1 MFSLPSTFRAR
12 RIYTITGILLFSFGT
27 PVSVFAQKT
36 PFVDVPAGAYYEDA
50 AAALLESGALDRTT
64 TLRPAALATRAELV
78 KLLVNLNGTTLLYPN
93 VSSFNDVSRSA
104 WYFPYFEAA
113 ADAGWVRGNGNC
125 YQQSRPCS
133 ASAASN
139 VNRAEA
145 ASLLVRSF
153 SLNRSGKA
161 PVFSD
166 NPQNQWYFANIQT
179 SADHCVLQGDD
190 GTERVRPA
198 AFMNRAEMVTMFY
211 RASLNLQY
219 GTDCGQ
225 QSAHITEVSA
235 VSATRVRL
243 VFDRALG
250 AARAEDAARYSI
262 SHSITVASASLIDS
276 KTVELNLSN
285 NLASGV
291 LYLVTASNLLA
302 QDGTIFSDNAN
313 LSFTAPAAHITD
325 ITALTTRRI
334 RLAFDSDLDT
344 NRAADASR
352 YTMTRASGVEAIN
365 VQTVTILNNRTIE
378 LLLAT
383 DITANIT
390 YRVTA
395 THLLTKTGTDFTESA
410 TVVLAAA
417 QTGHITTVTPVTAYR
432 INVSF
437 DVDLDSLR
445 AEESSRYGLTDS
457 THALPI
463 VSSQILTN
471 RMVELSLSEAMQTQ
485 QSYTLDV
492 RGMQATSGVIFSDSA
507 AFVYAAG
514 TTNFHANMTGGQ
526 EVPSVS
532 TTASGTGSL
541 VLMNDGLHYDITVRN
556 MSGSITSAHLH
567 QAPAGQTGPVV
578 LTITFNGK
586 RAIGVWSNLTNE
598 ERSTLFDGGIY
609 VNVHSS
615 EHPDGEIRGQL
626 LR

>member
-1 MFSLPSTFRAR
+1 MFSLPSPFRLQ
-12 RIYTITGILLFSFGT
+12 RIYTITGILLFCLGI
-27 PVSVFAQKT
+27 PVAVFAQKT
-36 PFVDVPAGAYYEDA
+36 PFVDVPDGAYYEDA

-78 KLLVNLNGTTLLYPN
+78 KLMVNLNGTTLLYPN
-93 VSSFNDVSRSA
+93 LSSFNDVSRSA

-125 YQQSRPCS
+125 YQQSRPCY

-153 SLNRSGKA
+153 TLNSTGKA

-166 NPQNQWYFANIQT
+166 NSQYQWYFTNIQS

-190 GTERVRPA
+190 GTESVRPA

-219 GTDCGQ
+219 GTDCSR
-225 QSAHITEVSA
+225 QSAHITDVSA
-235 VSATRVRL
+235 ISPTRVRL
-243 VFDRALG
+243 VFDRDLSS
-250 AARAEDAARYSI
+250 ARAEDAARYSI

-285 NLASGV
+285 NLAAEV
-291 LYLVTASNLLA
+291 MYLVTASDLLA

-334 RLAFDSDLDT
+334 RLAFDIDLDT
-344 NRAADASR
+344 GRAADASR

-365 VQTVTILNNRTIE
+365 VQTVTIFNNRTIE
-378 LLLAT
+378 FLLAT

-395 THLLTKTGTDFTESA
+395 THLLTRTGTDFTESA

-417 QTGHITTVTPVTAYR
+417 QTGHITTVTPVTANR
-432 INVSF
+432 ISVSF

-445 AEESSRYGLTDS
+445 AEDSSRYGLTDS
-457 THALPI
+457 THALSI

-471 RMVELSLSEAMQTQ
+471 RMVELSLNEAMQTQ
-485 QSYTLDV
+485 RSYALDV
-492 RGMQATSGVIFSDSA
+492 RGMQAASGVIFSDDTS
-507 AFVYAAG
+507 FVYAAG
-514 TTNFHANMTGGQ
+514 TVNFHSNMTGGQ

-532 TTASGTGSL
+532 TAASGTGSFL
-541 VLMNDGLHYDITVRN
+541 LMNDGLHYDITVRN
-556 MSGSITSAHLH
+556 MSGSIVSAHIH
-567 QAPAGQTGPVV
+567 QGSAGQSGSEV

-586 RAIGVWSNLTNE
+586 RAIGMWSNLTNE
-598 ERSTLFDGGIY
+598 ERSTLFDGGFY
-609 VNVHSS
+609 VNIQSS
-615 EHPDGEIRGQL
+615 LHPDGEIRGQI